1 MDTHDEALRLA
12 CLSQAVE
19 FLKRPSAYPKT
30 RDADEVMAL
39 GDRFVAWVQRSDEPF
54 TPAMARHPTPEPE
67 PKPKPKTEQKYVRF
81 TTENFGTWGFRP
93 AAAKQP
99 ESKPESKP
107 EPEPELPLEPERSK
121 SPPGRKRYKPN
132 TGKRGTPRWI
142 KGQEH
147 ARLAGKLRW
156 VKHRGRP

>member
-54 TPAMARHPTPEPE
+54 TPAMARHPTP
-67 PKPKPKTEQKYVRF
+67 
-81 TTENFGTWGFRP
+81 
-93 AAAKQP
+93 
-99 ESKPESKP
+99 KPESKP

-132 TGKRGTPRWI
+132 NGKRGTPRWI
-142 KGQEH
+142 KGHEH